1 VGNLPRGFNIPPM
14 LMSLDRDLED
24 PSEGITTW
32 PKRPQLLQ
40 CPAENVSDHPWCN
53 RGQESNCGDRI
64 SELSNEGQ
72 MDDEQAKEQRVEE
85 ERVEKGKQRAHE
97 MSSHDA
103 SPSEPV
109 APEGRGRHSGHAQTR
124 GRSQSRRPRKR
135 VKSAPIVD
143 SDDEDTA
150 KPIHR
155 VVTKTYNLHNPP
167 PDFPILPA
175 MDRCDHCARRMLPC
189 ARKEDHACFQCNKG
203 KHGCSL
209 SLKRMRSRSQS
220 RAPATRTS
228 QPDPPLSLAPTP
240 APPRTN
246 PPRLTHKRK
255 AKSPVSVDVASARP
269 AHAAGPS
276 TPGPSRGKRES
287 KLNICFIPFC

>member
-1 VGNLPRGFNIPPM
+1 M

-32 PKRPQLLQ
+32 PKWPQLLQ

-64 SELSNEGQ
+64 PEPSNEGQ
-72 MDDEQAKEQRVEE
+72 MDDEQAEEQRVEE

-97 MSSHDA
+97 VSSHDA

-109 APEGRGRHSGHAQTR
+109 APEGRGRRGGRAQTR

-150 KPIHR
+150 KPIR
-155 VVTKTYNLHNPP
+155 RGVTKTYDLHNPP

-189 ARKEDHACFQCNKG
+189 ARKEDRACFQCNKG

-228 QPDPPLSLAPTP
+228 QLDPPLSLAPTP

-246 PPRLTHKRK
+246 PPRSTRKRK
-255 AKSPVSVDVASARP
+255 AKSPVSADVASARP